1 MYRTFGVIFLVLAVA
16 IAVVP
21 MFSDCQSQGRAIA
34 LANGATVPMK
44 CHWTGVA
51 ALASAV
57 PLFFVGG
64 MFVAGR
70 RQESL
75 GYLSL
80 LGVVLG
86 GVIVA
91 LPTKLI
97 GVCATPTMICVTV
110 ERPALVGMGA
120 VVIAMG
126 LVGLVR
132 SMRRQGTQ

>member
-1 MYRTFGVIFLVLAVA
+1 MYRTFGVIFILLAVA

-21 MFSDCQSQGRAIA
+21 IYSDCQSQGKAIT
-34 LANGATVPMK
+34 LANGNTVPMK

-51 ALASAV
+51 AMASAA

-70 RQESL
+70 RKESL
-75 GYLSL
+75 GFLSL

-97 GVCATPTMICVTV
+97 GVCSMPTMTCVTV
-110 ERPALVGMGA
+110 ERPSLVGMGA
-120 VVIAMG
+120 AVIALG
-126 LVGLVR
+126 LVGLVM
-132 SMRRQGTQ
+132 SRRVKSA